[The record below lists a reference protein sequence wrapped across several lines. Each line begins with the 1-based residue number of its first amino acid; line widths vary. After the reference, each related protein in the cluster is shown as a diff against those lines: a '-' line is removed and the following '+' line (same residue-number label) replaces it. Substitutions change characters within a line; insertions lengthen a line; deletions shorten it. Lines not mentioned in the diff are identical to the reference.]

1 MGPVLASSGCPTHI
15 PWTVWVKQQ
24 EFWKVQSEARVQ
36 AWLGSGQS
44 SFPAL
49 QKAAFSLCPHMAKRE
64 RERESERSLK
74 RVLFLLL
81 FGFVTQHFF
90 FLHELRDKC
99 IQNND
104 KNLCYGAHDIYR
116 DNVASLTKRE
126 TRAL

>member
-64 RERESERSLK
+64 RERERAQFEES
-74 RVLFLLL
+74 
-81 FGFVTQHFF
+81 FVFVVVWFCNSAFF
-90 FLHELRDKC
+90 FPP
-99 IQNND
+99 
-104 KNLCYGAHDIYR
+104 
-116 DNVASLTKRE
+116 
-126 TRAL
+126 